1 VAHGAFDVT
10 DQTLVGQPPAARD
23 AGAASSGAAPG
34 AASSGAAPGA
44 SRQCRLGQI
53 ESKPSSAKRRA
64 ISFDARS
71 KPGM

>member
-23 AGAASSGAAPG
+23 AG